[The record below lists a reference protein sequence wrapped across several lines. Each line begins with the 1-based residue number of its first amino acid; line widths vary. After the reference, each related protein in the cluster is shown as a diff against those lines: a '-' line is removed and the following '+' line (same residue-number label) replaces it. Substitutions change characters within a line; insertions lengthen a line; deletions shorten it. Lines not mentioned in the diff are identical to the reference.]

1 MQQKK
6 LNQTDR
12 RLAPSDADAL
22 STCRGLRLTRVRR
35 MVLEFL
41 LGARMPVKAYDIL
54 DALRHGA
61 PKALTPASIYRALDY
76 LLQEGLVHKV
86 GTLNAYVACAEACPG
101 TCAENKAGCTESCAE
116 NCTCG
121 RPGSRRARHAPVFM
135 LVCPGCRKSRE
146 ISDPTLYQTIF
157 SAMQRQGFQ
166 LQGDT
171 VELTGICPGCAQQ
184 QKQSCTI

>member
-12 RLAPSDADAL
+12 PAPPSAADVL
-22 STCRGLRLTRVRR
+22 SACQGLRLTRVRR

-41 LGARMPVKAYDIL
+41 LGAQMPVKAYDIL

-86 GTLNAYVACAEACPG
+86 GTLNAYVACAEACPE
-101 TCAENKAGCTESCAE
+101 TCADTNAACTESCAE
-116 NCTCG
+116 NCTCS
-121 RPGSRRARHAPVFM
+121 RAGSHRVRHAPVFM
-135 LVCPGCRKSRE
+135 LVCPGCRKSKE
-146 ISDPTLYQTIF
+146 ICDPALYQTIF

-184 QKQSCTI
+184 QDQSCTI